1 MDECHQTSGKG
12 NLNSIIPLKAIHYLD
27 LFSGAGGFALGLQ
40 QAGFSFKKHYFSD
53 IDRYACANYAYHFPK
68 SIPLGEIKKIKA
80 SHIKEKI
87 DLITFGFPCQ
97 DLSLAGKRKGLK
109 NGKRSQLF
117 FEAVRLIEALKP
129 RVFIFENVK
138 GLFSADEGRAFE
150 TVLQTI
156 ADLGMYECQWQ
167 LCDTAWFLPQ
177 HRERI
182 YFVGCIRG
190 KAQPKIFPLLQSNSR
205 HQKSPQKKTQT
216 QITPTI
222 TTQSGEFSHW
232 GTYIVEKI
240 GRKTSKL
247 PTSATNYIQYDVSG
261 KGHDSQ
267 HNRLHR
273 TNAKSPTITQSTGD
287 VKIIIPSKTKR
298 TKSKGKSE
306 TLATI
311 RRFTPLECERL
322 QGFPDHWTTKGK
334 EEKAIIQLSDS
345 QRYKL
350 MGNAVSV
357 PVVKAIALRL
367 VEL

>member
-1 MDECHQTSGKG
+1 MDKCHQKSSKG
-12 NLNSIIPLKAIHYLD
+12 NLNHTIPLKVIHYLD

-40 QAGFSFKKHYFSD
+40 QAGFSFKKQYFSE
-53 IDRYACANYAYHFPK
+53 IDRYACANYTYHFPK
-68 SIPLGEIKKIKA
+68 SIPLGDIKKIKA
-80 SHIKEKI
+80 SQIKEKI

-109 NGKRSQLF
+109 KGKRSQLF
-117 FEAVRLIEALKP
+117 FEAIRLIKTLKP
-129 RVFIFENVK
+129 RLFIFENVK

-156 ADLGMYECQWQ
+156 AHLGTYECQWQ

-190 KAQPKIFPLLQSNSR
+190 QSPPKIFPLIQSHSR
-205 HQKSPQKKTQT
+205 NQKSTQKKTQT

-232 GTYIVEKI
+232 GTYIVEKMSK
-240 GRKTSKL
+240 RSSKL
-247 PTSATNYIQYDVSG
+247 HNSTTNYIQYDISG

-273 TNAKSPTITQSTGD
+273 VNTKSPTITQSTGD
-287 VKIIIPSKTKR
+287 VKIIIPSKTKS

-322 QGFPDHWTTKGK
+322 QGFPDHWTAKGK
-334 EEKAIIQLSDS
+334 EGKNIIQLSDS

-357 PVVKAIALRL
+357 PVVKAIALKL
-367 VEL
+367 AP